1 MIVRYM
7 YNKAVYK
14 INHII
19 CDIMT
24 FFILVIIVEPADSIW
39 FFIVFCDSVFSHC
52 RPSGIANEV
61 VYPALNIFTIFG
73 IIVSGFELG
82 IDIESFR
89 VIFIESVLSSG
100 FFNPP
105 ASWIRRISFNW
116 NVWMISGVHNW
127 SIEWNDSKLNK
138 MQFQCE
144 FNVTCENIN
153 KYHIIALVI

>member
-24 FFILVIIVEPADSIW
+24 FFILMIIVEPADSLW
-39 FFIVFCDSVFSHC
+39 FFIVFCDSIFSHG
-52 RPSGIANEV
+52 RPTCIANKI
-61 VYPALNIFTIFG
+61 VYAALNIFTVFIRFC
-73 IIVSGFELG
+73 IVRIVVIGFELG

-116 NVWMISGVHNW
+116 NVWMISCVH
-127 SIEWNDSKLNK
+127 ILII
-138 MQFQCE
+138 CE
-144 FNVTCENIN
+144 FNVNMWEYSNISHN
-153 KYHIIALVI
+153 HIGDIMIQIK

>member
-24 FFILVIIVEPADSIW
+24 FFILMIIVEPADSLW
-39 FFIVFCDSVFSHC
+39 FFIVFCDSIFSHGRSTC
-52 RPSGIANEV
+52 IANKI
-61 VYPALNIFTIFG
+61 VYAALNIFTVFISWS
-73 IIVSGFELG
+73 IVRIVVIGFELG

-116 NVWMISGVHNW
+116 NVWMISCVH
-127 SIEWNDSKLNK
+127 ILII
-138 MQFQCE
+138 CE
-144 FNVTCENIN
+144 FNVNMWEYSNIS
-153 KYHIIALVI
+153 HIHIDDIMIQIK

>member
-24 FFILVIIVEPADSIW
+24 FFILMIIVEPADSLW
-39 FFIVFCDSVFSHC
+39 FFIVFCDSIFSHC

-116 NVWMISGVHNW
+116 NVWMISGVH
-127 SIEWNDSKLNK
+127 ILII
-138 MQFQCE
+138 CE
-144 FNVTCENIN
+144 FNVNMWEYSNIS
-153 KYHIIALVI
+153 HIHIGDIMIQIK

>member
-24 FFILVIIVEPADSIW
+24 FFILMIIVEPADSLW
-39 FFIVFCDSVFSHC
+39 FFIVFCDSIFSHGRSTC
-52 RPSGIANEV
+52 IANEV

-116 NVWMISGVHNW
+116 NVWMISCVH
-127 SIEWNDSKLNK
+127 ILII
-138 MQFQCE
+138 CE
-144 FNVTCENIN
+144 FNVNMWEYSSIS
-153 KYHIIALVI
+153 HIHIGDIMIQIK

>member
-24 FFILVIIVEPADSIW
+24 FFILMIIVEPADSLW
-39 FFIVFCDSVFSHC
+39 FFIVFCNSIFSHC

-116 NVWMISGVHNW
+116 NVWMISCVH
-127 SIEWNDSKLNK
+127 ILIICELN
-138 MQFQCE
+138 MWE
-144 FNVTCENIN
+144 YSEISYN
-153 KYHIIALVI
+153 HISDIIIKQNQL